1 MGLLPEDPPWR
12 SKLCSCQPKLNKL
25 NSPDSPRSLLRSTRL
40 DARRPPTHVLHVN
53 QFSVLC
59 SKYHDCQARTRQMKG
74 RASTCLWYI
83 EVICNLV
90 PPLCSDLF
98 NHESDGLVC
107 HVVLARSALDPPGM
121 PLPGCADPPHHE
133 PPPRAIYSRSLGGRS
148 WGGRTGATQSVRI
161 IELTSLSSEGL
172 IRTRQSAIGNR
183 HRARI

>member
-1 MGLLPEDPPWR
+1 M
-12 SKLCSCQPKLNKL
+12 
-25 NSPDSPRSLLRSTRL
+25 
-40 DARRPPTHVLHVN
+40 HVN

-83 EVICNLV
+83 ICNLV

-133 PPPRAIYSRSLGGRS
+133 PPPRAIFSVTRWKELGREDWS
-148 WGGRTGATQSVRI
+148 NAGGSDPTQSVRI
-161 IELTSLSSEGL
+161 IELTSLSSEVL

-183 HRARI
+183 QSAIGIGRASDLVVLPMLVCRRDILFLCISQHL